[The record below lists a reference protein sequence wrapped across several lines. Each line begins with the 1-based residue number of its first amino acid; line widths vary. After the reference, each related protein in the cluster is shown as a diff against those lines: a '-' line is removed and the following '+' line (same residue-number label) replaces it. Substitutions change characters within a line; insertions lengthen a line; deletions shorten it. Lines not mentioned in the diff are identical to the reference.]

1 MVSALNNLDDDE
13 LAVAVQQVE
22 VILRLQ
28 GETAA
33 AKAPE

>member
-1 MVSALNNLDDDE
+1 MVSAVNNLDDD